1 MTWVYHQSTGELW
14 KDGRYVS
21 RGYSGK
27 GRGKNNP
34 SLQGVQGVG
43 PIPKGRW
50 KILAPYNSA
59 NVGPY
64 AIPLEAM
71 DSKYGDDKHQETGR
85 SAFRIHGDSIKA
97 PGTASRGCIIL
108 PRVIRERIGKS
119 TDKILEVVE

>member
-1 MTWVYHQSTGELW
+1 MWQWDQSAGELRRN
-14 KDGRYVS
+14 GALVS

-27 GRGKNNP
+27 GRGKNAP

-43 PIPKGRW
+43 PIPRGKW
-50 KILAPYNSA
+50 KIGAPYNSA

-64 AIPLEAM
+64 ALPLYAI
-71 DSKYGDDKHQETGR
+71 DSKPGDDIHQPTGR

-108 PRVIRERIGKS
+108 PRNIRTMIWQSG
-119 TDKILEVVE
+119 DHLLEVVE